1 MRVSGEL
8 LTRVRAE
15 IDARLRELRPAVAE
29 YERLLSTAESLRPNE
44 DHAPAATPRRPRAAG
59 APKRERAP
67 RGAAQLAIVAA
78 LEHGSHTVSELA
90 VVTAMSGANIRAN
103 LRRLVS
109 AGTVTTAKRDGK
121 AAYAL
126 ASPAA

>member
-1 MRVSGEL
+1 MSGEL

-29 YERLLSTAESLRPNE
+29 YERLLGTAESLRSNQ
-44 DHAPAATPRRPRAAG
+44 DHTPTAISRRPRTG
-59 APKRERAP
+59 VAPKRERAP

-90 VVTAMSGANIRAN
+90 IVTAMSGANIRAN

-109 AGTVTTAKRDGK
+109 TGTVTAAKRNGK

-126 ASPAA
+126 ASSAA

>member
-1 MRVSGEL
+1 MRMSGEL

-29 YERLLSTAESLRPNE
+29 YERLLGTAESLRSNE
-44 DHAPAATPRRPRAAG
+44 HQTPTATSRRPRPL

-90 VVTAMSGANIRAN
+90 IVTAMSGPNIRAN

-126 ASPAA
+126 ASPPA

>member
-1 MRVSGEL
+1 MSGEL

-29 YERLLSTAESLRPNE
+29 YERLLGTAESLRSNQ
-44 DHAPAATPRRPRAAG
+44 DHAPTATSRPPRTVV

-109 AGTVTTAKRDGK
+109 TGTVTAAKRDGK

-126 ASPAA
+126 ASSAA